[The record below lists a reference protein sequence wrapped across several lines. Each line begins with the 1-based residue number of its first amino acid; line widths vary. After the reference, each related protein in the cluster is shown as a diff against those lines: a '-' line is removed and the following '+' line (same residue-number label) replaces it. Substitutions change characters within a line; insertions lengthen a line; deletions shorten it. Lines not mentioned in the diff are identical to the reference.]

1 MRNSPIYI
9 TVSTNINNLVPLFR
23 TFSFIYI
30 KNPFHFNFIP
40 LNYLIK
46 NILTFIALIVSI
58 FIFKT
63 ALLLYS

>member
-1 MRNSPIYI
+1 VRNSPIYI

-46 NILTFIALIVSI
+46 DILTFITLIALIFTS
-58 FIFKT
+58 KT
-63 ALLLYS
+63 ALLFYS